1 MVSHVHSTWPT
12 DKIERVGTF
21 AGNRVVLT
29 VWFPS
34 QPGCGQTDN
43 IQVPDI
49 QADGVSHEDCFD
61 VTRPSWLQV
70 DIGIMLLLRMGGGG
84 LNLANCG

>member
-49 QADGVSHEDCFD
+49 QADGVSHED
-61 VTRPSWLQV
+61 VS
-70 DIGIMLLLRMGGGG
+70 LR
-84 LNLANCG
+84 